1 MKIILQIIF
10 QIICNYYIILCSGV
24 KSNSNSNI
32 NSKFPKEDLHPKAG
46 EKIIEWEWKYGSSL
60 YDTKAR
66 IKILK

>member
-32 NSKFPKEDLHPKAG
+32 NSKFPKEVSFEFVSCNTKNFETMSDKWDDLFDD
-46 EKIIEWEWKYGSSL
+46 KYF
-60 YDTKAR
+60 K
-66 IKILK
+66 